1 MTLRER
7 IAAAKKSEPKKP
19 EPVRPPWL
27 ERLQAK
33 EMRHVG

>member
-7 IAAAKKSEPKKP
+7 IEARKNEQPKKP